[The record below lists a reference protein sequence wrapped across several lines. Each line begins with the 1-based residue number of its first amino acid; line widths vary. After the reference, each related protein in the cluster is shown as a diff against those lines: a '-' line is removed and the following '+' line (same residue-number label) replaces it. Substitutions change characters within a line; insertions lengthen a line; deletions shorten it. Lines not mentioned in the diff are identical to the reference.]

1 MGLAKGL
8 GKRIPDCHGAAAP
21 SRTPLAR
28 SRTTRANTALFH
40 HRAGYTPSR
49 NKEKKKNRYVGK
61 VGETRKFSRVKE
73 L

>member
-28 SRTTRANTALFH
+28 SRTTRANTAPFIEQD
-40 HRAGYTPSR
+40 TPPLVI
-49 NKEKKKNRYVGK
+49 KKKKNRHVGK